1 MPEISIPSPPE
12 RDTGVRV
19 TATTLVNEVAE
30 HSGDGHT
37 YAAGEESPGLSP
49 TTFGTVV
56 HRLNELRPPRDEW
69 DSFVERVSQMAGE
82 EPTTDDIHAAIDHA
96 DDAIR
101 FVDDL
106 EASVT
111 LEAVHDEYS
120 VMARLDGSRI
130 VGDIDRLLVTP
141 DRYHIID
148 YKTNDLSATTSGNLA
163 AHYRP
168 QMLSYAL
175 ALFQHD
181 PSRRVRASLRFTDTG
196 FEERFEWE
204 PAELEDVKSEL
215 REMVDLIE

>member
-12 RDTGVRV
+12 YDSGIRV
-19 TATTLVNEVAE
+19 AATTLVNEMSE
-30 HSGDGHT
+30 HSEDGQSDST
-37 YAAGEESPGLSP
+37 GEEAAGLSP

-69 DSFVERVSQMAGE
+69 ESFVKRVSQMAGE
-82 EPTTDDIHAAIDHA
+82 EPTAEVLQAAITHA
-96 DDAIR
+96 EDAVR
-101 FVDDL
+101 FVD
-106 EASVT
+106 EVESSVT
-111 LEAVHDEYS
+111 LEATHDEYS

-141 DRYHIID
+141 ERYHIID
-148 YKTNDLSATTSGNLA
+148 YKTNDLSATTSGDLA

-181 PSRRVRASLRFTDTG
+181 PSRRVRASLRFTDVG
-196 FEERFEWE
+196 VEERFE
-204 PAELEDVKSEL
+204 
-215 REMVDLIE
+215 